1 MIVMMVLMTTATMMM
16 MMMVGVLA
24 SRVIHAV
31 GEDQMMIRM
40 PMKMSMM
47 IIMIECAQ

>member
-1 MIVMMVLMTTATMMM
+1 MIVMMVLMTTATMM